1 MVLPESTIPIN
12 RFIFSQG
19 RILSCKS
26 RFYKNDWGKKKDKTI
41 TLLFAQQL
49 KLMAILIRHTTS
61 FGSKELILKQPWQYL
76 AN

>member
-1 MVLPESTIPIN
+1 MIGE
-12 RFIFSQG
+12 
-19 RILSCKS
+19 
-26 RFYKNDWGKKKDKTI
+26 KKKDKNI